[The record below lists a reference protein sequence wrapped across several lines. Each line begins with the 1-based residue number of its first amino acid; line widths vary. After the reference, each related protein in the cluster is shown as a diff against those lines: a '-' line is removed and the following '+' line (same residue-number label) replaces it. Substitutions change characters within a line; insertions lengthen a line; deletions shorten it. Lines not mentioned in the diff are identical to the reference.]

1 MKKGDLT
8 VNHSSTVKEKGIRFL
23 FYIFLVLVGISVV
36 IPFIWVFSNALRN
49 NSEIGLYTSL
59 SFYTF
64 FPKEITTGNFLR
76 MFEQLP
82 MLQILTNTVFIAAV
96 VTIGSLFINSLTA
109 YAFARINFKG
119 KNFIFFL
126 ILSMLVIPIEIL
138 IIPLYLTIVKIKLID
153 SFVSLILPFLAAPFG
168 IFFMRQFFMGVDRT
182 LDEAA
187 ILDGCSHFGI
197 FTKIYMP
204 LARTPLFTL
213 GLLVF
218 LQQWDS
224 FIVPVTLINNENK
237 MLLQV
242 ALTRLS
248 MGLYTTDYGVL
259 YAGVTLSVVP
269 IMIIYL
275 LFQKQI
281 VESIASVGIKG

>member
-1 MKKGDLT
+1 MKQTTTKNVVLR
-8 VNHSSTVKEKGIRFL
+8 VL
-23 FYIFLVLVGISVV
+23 LYIFLSAVALSVIV
-36 IPFIWVFSNALRN
+36 PFVWVFSNAFRAN
-49 NSEIGLYTSL
+49 DEIGQFTDL

-64 FPKEITTGNFLR
+64 FPKEPTGGNFVR

-82 MLQILTNTVFIAAV
+82 MLQILINTIFVAAAV
-96 VTIGSLFINSLTA
+96 TLISLFINALTA
-109 YAFARINFKG
+109 YAFARISFKG
-119 KNFIFFL
+119 KNFFFFL

-138 IIPLYLTIVKIKLID
+138 IIPLYLTIVKLKLID
-153 SFVSLILPFLAAPFG
+153 TFFSLILPFLAAPFG
-168 IFFMRQFFMGVDRT
+168 IFFLRTSFSGINRT

-187 ILDGCSHFGI
+187 VLDGCGHFRI
-197 FTKIYMP
+197 FTQIYLP
-204 LARTPLFTL
+204 LSKTSLVTL

-224 FIVPVTLINNENK
+224 FIVPVTLINDEGK

-259 YAGVTLSVVP
+259 YAGVTLSVIP
-269 IMIIYL
+269 IMIIYFI
-275 LFQKQI
+275 FQRQI
-281 VESIASVGIKG
+281 VENISAAGIKG

>member
-1 MKKGDLT
+1 MRKMDKKSIFLRVLLYLFLILVALT
-8 VNHSSTVKEKGIRFL
+8 V
-23 FYIFLVLVGISVV
+23 IF
-36 IPFIWVFSNALRN
+36 PFIWVFSNAFRAN
-49 NSEIGLYTSL
+49 DEIGAFTDLSLYT
-59 SFYTF
+59 FI
-64 FPKEITTGNFLR
+64 PKSPTVDNFIR

-82 MLQILTNTVFIAAV
+82 MLRIICNTVLVAAAV
-96 VTIGSLFINSLTA
+96 TVISLFINSLTA

-119 KNFIFFL
+119 KNIVFFV

-138 IIPLYLTIVKIKLID
+138 IIPLYLIIVKLKLID
-153 SFVSLILPFLAAPFG
+153 SYASLILPFIASPFG
-168 IFFMRQFFMGVDRT
+168 IFFMRTSFSGISRT

-187 ILDGCSHFGI
+187 ILDGCGHFQI
-197 FTKIYMP
+197 FTKIYLP
-204 LARTPLFTL
+204 LSKTPMVTL

-224 FIVPVTLINNENK
+224 FMVPVTLINDENK

-259 YAGVTLSVVP
+259 YAGVTLSVIP
-269 IMIIYL
+269 ILIIYFF
-275 LFQKQI
+275 FQKQI
-281 VESIASVGIKG
+281 VENISSVGIKG

>member
-1 MKKGDLT
+1 MNHTTPKKVVLRLLLYLFLT
-8 VNHSSTVKEKGIRFL
+8 IVAL
-23 FYIFLVLVGISVV
+23 SVIV
-36 IPFIWVFSNALRN
+36 PFIWVFSNAFRPN
-49 NSEIGLYTSL
+49 DEIGMYTDL
-59 SFYTF
+59 TFYTF
-64 FPKEITTGNFLR
+64 FPNQATGGNFVR

-82 MLQILTNTVFIAAV
+82 MLQILLNTIFVAAS
-96 VTIGSLFINSLTA
+96 VTIISLFINALTA

-119 KNFIFFL
+119 KNLIFFI

-138 IIPLYLTIVKIKLID
+138 IIPLYLLIVDLKLID
-153 SFVSLILPFLAAPFG
+153 TFFALILPFLAAPFG
-168 IFFMRQFFMGVDRT
+168 IFFLRTSFSGISRT

-187 ILDGCSHFGI
+187 ILDGCGHFRI
-197 FTKIYMP
+197 FAKIYMP
-204 LARTPLFTL
+204 LSKTSLVTL

-224 FIVPVTLINNENK
+224 FIVPVTLINNEGK

-259 YAGVTLSVVP
+259 YAGVTLSVIP
-269 IMIIYL
+269 ILIIYFI
-275 LFQKQI
+275 FQRQI
-281 VESIASVGIKG
+281 VENISAAGIKG

>member
-1 MKKGDLT
+1 MRKMDKKSIFLRVLLYLFLILVALT
-8 VNHSSTVKEKGIRFL
+8 V
-23 FYIFLVLVGISVV
+23 IF
-36 IPFIWVFSNALRN
+36 PFIWVFSNAFRAN
-49 NSEIGLYTSL
+49 DEIGVFTDLSLYT
-59 SFYTF
+59 FI
-64 FPKEITTGNFLR
+64 PKSPTVDNFIR

-82 MLQILTNTVFIAAV
+82 MLRIICNTVLVAAAV
-96 VTIGSLFINSLTA
+96 TVISLFINSLTA

-119 KNFIFFL
+119 KNIVFFV

-138 IIPLYLTIVKIKLID
+138 IIPLYLIIVKLKLID
-153 SFVSLILPFLAAPFG
+153 SYASLILPFIASPFG
-168 IFFMRQFFMGVDRT
+168 IFFMRTSFSGISRT

-187 ILDGCSHFGI
+187 ILDGCGHFQI
-197 FTKIYMP
+197 FTKIYLP
-204 LARTPLFTL
+204 LSKTPMVTL

-224 FIVPVTLINNENK
+224 FMVPVTLINDENK

-259 YAGVTLSVVP
+259 YAGVTLSVIP
-269 IMIIYL
+269 ILIIYFF
-275 LFQKQI
+275 FQKQI
-281 VESIASVGIKG
+281 VENISSVGIKG

>member
-1 MKKGDLT
+1 MK
-8 VNHSSTVKEKGIRFL
+8 HSTPKARTLRAVL
-23 FYIFLVLVGISVV
+23 YIFLIFVALTVI
-36 IPFIWVFSNALRN
+36 IPFIWVFSNAFRPN
-49 NSEIGLYTSL
+49 DEIGMYTDL

-64 FPKEITTGNFLR
+64 FPKEATGDNFVR

-82 MLQILTNTVFIAAV
+82 MFQILLNTIFVAAAV
-96 VTIGSLFINSLTA
+96 TIISLFINALTA

-119 KNFIFFL
+119 KNIIFFV

-138 IIPLYLTIVKIKLID
+138 IIPLYLTIVKLGLID
-153 SFVSLILPFLAAPFG
+153 TFASLILPFLAAPFG
-168 IFFMRQFFMGVDRT
+168 IFFLRTSFSGISRT

-187 ILDGCSHFGI
+187 ILDGCGHFRI
-197 FTKIYMP
+197 FTQIYMP
-204 LARTPLFTL
+204 LSKTALVTL

-224 FIVPVTLINNENK
+224 FIVPVTLINDESK

-259 YAGVTLSVVP
+259 YAGVTLSIIP
-269 IMIIYL
+269 IMIIYFI
-275 LFQKQI
+275 FQRQI
-281 VESIASVGIKG
+281 VENISSSGIKG